1 MTLAKLHGFKGLFV
15 LQPIIGIDNKTYTP
29 RERRWID
36 MDVAEGKIFRRRKF
50 YELARPFFVSLSAA
64 HPNQKTLCFADLSGA
79 LIDVKDRTYVDE
91 GHLNS
96 LGNKIVAQ
104 AVFDQLA
111 ACGFLQSPAVAASA
125 PAAQQRSAAPEHWV
139 FSELL
144 AVRGCRR

>member
-64 HPNQKTLCFADLSGA
+64 HPNQKTLCFADLSGV
-79 LIDVKDRTYVDE
+79 LSDVEDRVYVDE

-96 LGNKIVAQ
+96 KGNQIMAQ
-104 AVFDQLA
+104 TIIDQLA
-111 ACGFLQSPAVAASA
+111 KCGFMKL
-125 PAAQQRSAAPEHWV
+125 PEK
-139 FSELL
+139 S
-144 AVRGCRR
+144 